1 MDALELTILGTG
13 SPLPSSERCGG
24 GQVVAGGGATI
35 LIDCGWGVAR
45 RMQQARIP
53 SAALDAVFFTHL
65 HSDHITDFADLL
77 MTAWTGGRARP
88 MVVYGPEGT
97 REMVEGFQQALAA
110 DVRYRIAHHGEQLWR
125 GGVACDVHE
134 VEATDDARAITT
146 IGDIEVSA
154 FLVDHR
160 PVWPAFGFKITR
172 AGATVVFS
180 GDTVKCPSLV
190 AASRGA
196 DALVCEA
203 FNYELMD
210 RRIGALKAMGQPH
223 AAGLL
228 TDAKD
233 YHIQPREVAEVAAEA
248 GVKRVIITHLIPPI
262 APSSEADLAEFTAGM
277 SEVYG
282 GEITVAADLDRFEI
296 G

>member
-1 MDALELTILGTG
+1 MSTLELTILGTG
-13 SPLPSSERCGG
+13 SPLPSPDRCGG
-24 GQVVAGGGATI
+24 GQVVAGGGASI

-77 MTAWTGGRARP
+77 MTSWTGGRAAP
-88 MVVYGPEGT
+88 LPVYGPEGT

-110 DVRYRIAHHGEQLWR
+110 DVRYRIAHHGEQLWP

-134 VEATDDARAITT
+134 VEATDQPRVIATV
-146 IGDIEVSA
+146 GDIEVSA

-160 PVWPAFGFKITR
+160 PVWPAFGFKVAR
-172 AGATVVFS
+172 GGASIVFS
-180 GDTVKCPSLV
+180 GDTIKCPSLV
-190 AASRGA
+190 EASRGA
-196 DALVCEA
+196 DVLVCEA

-210 RRIGALKAMGQPH
+210 RRIALLRNMNQPL

-228 TDAKD
+228 SDARD
-233 YHIQPREVAEVAAEA
+233 YHIQPKEAAEVAAEA
-248 GVKRVIITHLIPPI
+248 GVKRLIITHLIPPI
-262 APSSEADLAEFTAGM
+262 APGSAGDLAEFSAGM
-277 SEVYG
+277 SDIFG
-282 GEITVAADLDRFEI
+282 GEITIASDLDRFDVS
-296 G
+296 